1 MLKLLHISQI
11 GVCGNVP
18 EIQNATLFHF
28 CSIRLQT
35 NPPNPLFFLGG
46 LEIRICCEIWL
57 QIGDHLQYLFGCH
70 NIQNYLPK
78 KDIKFNLGKD
88 TYNNYETRLSM

>member
-46 LEIRICCEIWL
+46 LE
-57 QIGDHLQYLFGCH
+57 
-70 NIQNYLPK
+70 N
-78 KDIKFNLGKD
+78 
-88 TYNNYETRLSM
+88 